1 VQISSVGGQITAPGF
16 GAYCATKFA
25 LEGLTQAL
33 ADEVA
38 GFGIRTLIVEPGAFR
53 TGLFRPSAAYESAEM
68 PEYADIVGPTREY
81 VRNNDGLQQG
91 DPGKAA
97 QAIIAALDA
106 DEPPLRLVLGEDALG
121 NIRSR
126 LAQLSDELA
135 IWEDLSRNT
144 AFDDS

>member
-1 VQISSVGGQITAPGF
+1 MSSVGGQVTAPGF

-33 ADEVA
+33 GDEVA
-38 GFGIRTLIVEPGAFR
+38 AFGIRALIVEPGAFR

-68 PEYADIVGPTREY
+68 PEYSDIVGPTREY
-81 VRNNDGLQQG
+81 VRQNDGLQPG
-91 DPGKAA
+91 DPDKAA
-97 QAIIAALDA
+97 HAIIAALDA